1 MAGGSIPSIPQ
12 EIMVDI
18 LSRLPAKSLG
28 QFRCVS
34 KPWRFLLSD
43 TQFIS
48 THLNRHCHTEESLI
62 LISPNHS
69 LHTITDINGDDHVSR
84 KLMFQQQLS
93 DTWTEVVGSCN
104 GLVLLVNEED
114 DKFLLNPTTLNQVEV
129 PDSPLALMK
138 PGSFSMHGLGY
149 NASSDDYKIVTLSYY
164 DTDNEYEPDCADTFV
179 DLYSVKTG
187 VWKRLEPSPYDHAV
201 PDLSP
206 GAFVNGS
213 IHWLASS
220 TERGYPSVIAAFDL
234 VDEKFKEIPAP
245 SSLDEKGFVFNKLV
259 VLSGRLCMIDT
270 RNRAQTDFWIM
281 EEYGVE
287 KSWVKFS
294 VNSNNDWDTVKPLCF
309 IRDHEVVLEIDE
321 ERLVVCNLK
330 VGTLKDFVVDGV
342 PAMFT
347 DGGAFVESLISPSC
361 SDWIRG

>member
-18 LSRLPAKSLG
+18 LSRLPVKSVG

-34 KPWRFLLSD
+34 KPWRLLLSD

-48 THLNRHCHTEESLI
+48 THLNRHSHCRSEENLI
-62 LISPNHS
+62 LISPDQS

-84 KLMFQQQLS
+84 KLRFQQQPS

-104 GLVLLVNEED
+104 GLVLLVNEKD
-114 DKFLLNPTTLNQVEV
+114 DKFLLNPTTLNQVKV

-149 NASSDDYKIVTLSYY
+149 NASSDDYIIVTLSYY

-245 SSLDEKGFVFNKLV
+245 DSLGEKGFVFNKLV
-259 VLSGRLCMIDT
+259 VLRGRLCMIDT

-294 VNSNNDWDTVKPLCF
+294 VNSNSDWETVKPLCF
-309 IRDHEVVLEIDE
+309 IGDHEVVLEIE
-321 ERLVVCNLK
+321 GERLIVCNLK
-330 VGTLKDFVVDGV
+330 VGTMRDFVVDGV

-347 DGGAFVESLISPSC
+347 DGGAFV
-361 SDWIRG
+361 